1 MTTLEYAGTEQS
13 LADWG
18 FALESCQVRRP
29 NLAASTFSGVI
40 PGGSLADA
48 PTFAFEAKVI
58 LRRMRT
64 GSGTSWSGGYVA
76 FIGYALP
83 PQRSFHGES
92 YAARWD
98 FVNAWYFLQ
107 NIPFQQYRASKNLTS
122 GTLEYKPLS
131 ELLLFK
137 KLSVTNVLVSL
148 NSGQQ
153 ITEVLTHANTQAIAA
168 GQTTILLVGNQDSD
182 IDFPSFET
190 KEMMCDEVILKC
202 LQLSPEITCHFD
214 YSTVSGGQPVPT
226 IHFRSRA
233 NLTPTS
239 LAVANGIDHRSLD
252 IAPRNDLLVR
262 TVSLF
267 YKITGSYGGNQ
278 WVSFVQDKY
287 GPHGANSPSDPDGGL
302 RVLLQ
307 TLDLQGTIT
316 NLVECKGIVATPVDA
331 AHATTATRLNWWKL
345 KKPSLAS
352 DLITDL
358 TIDAA
363 SVTVKND
370 AGAAV
375 SLASFP
381 NELNRAIPEW
391 NEPGYQNK
399 QVAITCKASWT
410 QHADPA
416 HNIPARKY
424 KDREITVRMSISDA
438 VSGDY
443 STTASII
450 AGETM
455 PSGIAQKLYTAL
467 SVLQWQ
473 GQDVRVQSEISNALG
488 TGPVVT
494 LNNKLN
500 LTGGHTAWATMN
512 AQIQQLIEDEG
523 SGQTSISFG
532 PPRHLGAGDLAALFQ
547 FGRWRRVW
555 MNPLLMQTA
564 AVGDTAGTVDLSA
577 DALKENTSEGSGTH
591 PSAGADWKFSE

>member
-1 MTTLEYAGTEQS
+1 MTTFQYGGTEQS

-18 FALESCQVRRP
+18 FALDSCQVRRN
-29 NLAASTFSGVI
+29 NLAASIFSGVI
-40 PGGSLADA
+40 PGGSLADE
-48 PTFAFEAKVI
+48 PTFAFEGKII
-58 LRRMRT
+58 LRRMRS

-76 FIGYALP
+76 FIGYAMP

-92 YAARWD
+92 YAVRWE
-98 FVNAWYFLQ
+98 FANAWYFLQ
-107 NIPFQQYRASKNLTS
+107 NTVFQQYRANKNLTS
-122 GTLEYKPLS
+122 GAIEYQPLS
-131 ELLLFK
+131 ELLLFR
-137 KLSVTNVLVSL
+137 KLNDTNVLVNL
-148 NSGQQ
+148 TSGQQ
-153 ITEVLTHANTQAIAA
+153 ITEVLNHANTQAIAA
-168 GQTTILLVGNQDSD
+168 GQSTILLVGNQDSA

-190 KEMMCDEVILKC
+190 KEMMCDEVILKA
-202 LQLSPEITCHFD
+202 LQLSPEVNCHFD
-214 YSTVSGGQPVPT
+214 YSTTSGGQPVPT

-233 NLTPTS
+233 NLTPVS

-262 TVSLF
+262 GVNLY
-267 YKITGSYGGNQ
+267 YKVTGSYGGSQ
-278 WVSFVQDKY
+278 WVTFLQDKY
-287 GPHGANSPSDPDGGL
+287 GPHGSNSPSDPVGGL
-302 RVLLQ
+302 RVILQ

-316 NLVECKGIVATPVDA
+316 NLVECRGIVATPVDA

-358 TIDAA
+358 TIDPS

-370 AGAAV
+370 SGATV

-391 NEPGYQNK
+391 NLPGYENH

-410 QHADPA
+410 QHADAA
-416 HNIPARKY
+416 HNITARKY
-424 KDREITVRMSISDA
+424 KDREITVRLSISDA

-443 STTASII
+443 KNTASII
-450 AGETM
+450 EGETM
-455 PSGIAQKLYTAL
+455 PTGIAQKLYTAL
-467 SVLQWQ
+467 SVLQWE
-473 GQDVRVQSEISNALG
+473 GHDVRVQAEISNALG

-494 LNNKLN
+494 LGNVIN
-500 LTGGHTAWATMN
+500 LTGGAAAWATMN

-591 PSAGADWKFSE
+591 PSIGAAFKTTE